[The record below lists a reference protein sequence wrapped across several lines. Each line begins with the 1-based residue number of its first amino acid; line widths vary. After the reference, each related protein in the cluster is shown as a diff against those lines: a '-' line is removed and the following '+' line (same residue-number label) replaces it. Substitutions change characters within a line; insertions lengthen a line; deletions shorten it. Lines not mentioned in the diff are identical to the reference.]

1 MKKRLRNQ
9 RLISRLSLQLV
20 SLTSSLLKV
29 GASFS
34 LLRACDILEQQ
45 SLLLVI
51 IGRDQVDCLP
61 FLCMNQSWYYVV
73 LLTFP
78 ILEYWIDP
86 SRCCNVD
93 TACLVHVHL
102 LYLFKNYTYEELD
115 KHALSVL
122 LSSQVYLMIKH
133 RFSSQLTDPT
143 KPPPSIQNLLVRGV
157 DVSTFMDSMVDVNLM
172 DDCAKELAD

>member
-1 MKKRLRNQ
+1 M
-9 RLISRLSLQLV
+9 LIPRLSLQLV
-20 SLTSSLLKV
+20 SLTSSLLTV

-34 LLRACDILEQQ
+34 LLRACDIEQQ

-51 IGRDQVDCLP
+51 IERDQVDCLP
-61 FLCMNQSWYYVV
+61 FLGTNKSWYYMI
-73 LLTFP
+73 LLAFP

-86 SRCCNVD
+86 SRCRNVD
-93 TACLVHVHL
+93 TVCLVHVHL

-133 RFSSQLTDPT
+133 CFSSQ
-143 KPPPSIQNLLVRGV
+143 SY
-157 DVSTFMDSMVDVNLM
+157 
-172 DDCAKELAD
+172 DD